1 MIQNFDFVKKNEIE
15 IYREKCCVANQSIE
29 KILEKLQYLRKVIY
43 QCNFSKEK
51 PLLDSKFQED
61 IKFIQK
67 LIKKCSNLEQQKVF
81 LKTIDT
87 LIDYKSEF
95 QLVSQVINSNLK
107 QNVAGRMRSYST
119 NHKMLENIQTKQDL
133 IQNYF
138 YSLDDSDSPCKVRLD
153 VFTF

>member
-1 MIQNFDFVKKNEIE
+1 MIQNFDFVKKNGIE
-15 IYREKCCVANQSIE
+15 IFREKCCVANQSIE
-29 KILEKLQYLRKVIY
+29 KLLEKLQYLRKVIY
-43 QCNFSKEK
+43 ECNFSKEK

-67 LIKKCSNLEQQKVF
+67 LIKKCSSSEQQKVF

-87 LIDYKSEF
+87 LFDYKSEF
-95 QLVSQVINSNLK
+95 ELVSQVIKSNLK
-107 QNVAGRMRSYST
+107 QNAAGRMRSYST
-119 NHKMLENIQTKQDL
+119 NHKMLENIQIKQDM

>member
-1 MIQNFDFVKKNEIE
+1 MIQNFDFVKKNDIE
-15 IYREKCCVANQSIE
+15 IYREKCFMVNQSIE
-29 KILEKLQYLRKVIY
+29 KVLEKLQYLRKVIY

-67 LIKKCSNLEQQKVF
+67 LIKKCSNAEQQKVF

-95 QLVSQVINSNLK
+95 EIVSEVINKNLK
-107 QNVAGRMRSYST
+107 QNLAGRMRSFST
-119 NHKMLENIQTKQDL
+119 NHKMLENIQNKQDM

-138 YSLDDSDSPCKVRLD
+138 YSLEDSDSPCKVRLD